1 MKKKSD
7 FFKKIYFLLFLSI
20 GILLLNTINIS
31 KVLVFKMSN
40 APLNE
45 KGLTLAK
52 QLGYD
57 KNTKLLVVNIDD
69 TAAHPTF
76 MDGVFETMKS
86 GIVKSTSILVHD
98 HNEQEIEKAIAISKL
113 HPNWS
118 FGVHLMLTIEYQKQV

>member
-1 MKKKSD
+1 
-7 FFKKIYFLLFLSI
+7 
-20 GILLLNTINIS
+20 
-31 KVLVFKMSN
+31 MSN

-45 KGLTLAK
+45 KGLTLVE

-57 KNTKLLVVNIDD
+57 KNTKLLVVNSDD

-118 FGVHLMLTIEYQKQV
+118 FGVHLMLTNEYQNRFR